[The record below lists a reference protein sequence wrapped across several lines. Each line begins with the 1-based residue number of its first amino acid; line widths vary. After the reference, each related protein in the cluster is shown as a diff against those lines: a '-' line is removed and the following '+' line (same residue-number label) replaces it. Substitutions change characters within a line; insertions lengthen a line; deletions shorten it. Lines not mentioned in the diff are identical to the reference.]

1 MTATHVGRHLAF
13 IRLTTTNLS
22 TATASFCTGRRGVV
36 WRGVVWRGVAVSTFR
51 YSAFLVRTEL
61 K

>member
-36 WRGVVWRGVAVSTFR
+36 WCGVVWQCLRFVIR
-51 YSAFLVRTEL
+51 LFLLEQN
-61 K
+61 